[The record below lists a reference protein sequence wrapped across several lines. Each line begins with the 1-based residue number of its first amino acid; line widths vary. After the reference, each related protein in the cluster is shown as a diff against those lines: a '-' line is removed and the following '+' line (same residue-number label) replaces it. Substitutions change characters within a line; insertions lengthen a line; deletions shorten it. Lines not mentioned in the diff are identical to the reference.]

1 MGTKYIENK
10 WTIYDDYAELYIDNP
25 THGKFYLKIDLED
38 YERCSKYHWNIQ
50 HAGGKYSYK
59 YYGYARIDGKQTLLH
74 RYIMNVT
81 DRKQTVDHINKDGIV
96 DETDNR
102 KYNLRVCTV
111 KTNLWNIDK
120 RRNNKSGYKGVIWYP
135 YHNYNK
141 WKVSIK
147 YNYKTINL
155 GYYDDLEDAVKARNE
170 AELKYFG
177 EYARLQEFKG

>member
-102 KYNLRVCTV
+102 KYNLRSARGNCGVMLVFAILPKYESLFTV
-111 KTNLWNIDK
+111 TWSISSCFFETGSLAQITVISWPNLTNSFDK
-120 RRNNKSGYKGVIWYP
+120 
-135 YHNYNK
+135 
-141 WKVSIK
+141 
-147 YNYKTINL
+147 
-155 GYYDDLEDAVKARNE
+155 
-170 AELKYFG
+170 
-177 EYARLQEFKG
+177 